1 MSIIAI
7 VRHMRPQDVLD
18 ILFITIVVYYL
29 YIWFH
34 STKAF
39 KAVIGL
45 LALGIIF
52 TAAQTWGLFLTTWM
66 FQILWQVVIIL
77 LIILFQPEIR
87 QFLERFNPFQRLSWR
102 KSSNPAVWVETLT
115 EACFKLAKNRIGAL
129 IIIERNDWVDEWIT
143 GGIPLEGQPTPE
155 ILLSVFQKESPLHD
169 GAMIIRKG
177 GIVATACYLPLSSEE
192 GLPKEYGTRHRAAL
206 GVVERCDAWAVV
218 VSEERGKVS
227 LVRDG
232 LIGSIGDPAD
242 LIKALDE
249 LMTPKERKDQRPWH
263 RLYRVFLDQ
272 WRLKLIALGLVT
284 VGWLFLAGQ
293 QNFVVSF
300 KVPVEMEN
308 LPANMSILEPVKPE
322 ITITARGLRKDASTL
337 NVRNV
342 RAKLDLSLA
351 GYGVNTFRISR
362 DKISLPSKNVDII
375 KIEPDE
381 IFLVLKDR
389 QKSNLNQK

>member
-1 MSIIAI
+1 MNIFAI
-7 VRHMRPQDVLD
+7 VRHIRPQDVLD
-18 ILFITIVVYYL
+18 ILFITIVVYHL
-29 YIWFH
+29 YIWFR

-39 KAVIGL
+39 KALIGL
-45 LALGIIF
+45 FALGVIF

-66 FQILWQVVIIL
+66 FQILWQVLIIL

-87 QFLERFNPFQRLSWR
+87 QLLERFNPLQRLSWR
-102 KSSNPAVWVETLT
+102 KSSNPAFWVETLT

-143 GGIPLEGQPTPE
+143 GGIALEGQPTPE
-155 ILLSVFQKESPLHD
+155 IMMSVFQKESPLHD
-169 GAMIIRKG
+169 GAMIIRRG
-177 GIVATACYLPLSSEE
+177 GIAATACYLPLSSKE
-192 GLPKEYGTRHRAAL
+192 GLPKDYGTRHRAAL
-206 GVVERCDAWAVV
+206 GIVERCDAWAVV

-232 LIGSIGDPAD
+232 VIGSIEDPAD

-249 LMTPKERKDQRPWH
+249 LMTPKELKDQRPWH
-263 RLYRVFLDQ
+263 RIYLVFLHQ
-272 WRLKLIALGLVT
+272 WRLKLIILGLVT

-300 KVPVEMEN
+300 KIPVEMEN
-308 LPANMSILEPVKPE
+308 LPVKMEILEPIKPE

-337 NVRNV
+337 NARNV
-342 RAKLDLSLA
+342 RAKIDLSLA
-351 GYGVNTFRISR
+351 GYGVRTFRISR
-362 DKISLPSKNVDII
+362 NKITLPSKNVDII

-381 IFLVLKDR
+381 ILFVLKDKE
-389 QKSNLNQK
+389 KSNSTK

>member
-1 MSIIAI
+1 MNIIAI
-7 VRHMRPQDVLD
+7 LRHIRPQDVLD
-18 ILFITIVVYYL
+18 ILFITVVVYYL
-29 YIWFH
+29 YIWFR

-39 KAVIGL
+39 KALIGL

-66 FQILWQVVIIL
+66 FQILWQVLIIL

-102 KSSNPAVWVETLT
+102 KSSNPAVWVEMLT
-115 EACFKLAKNRIGAL
+115 DACFKLAKNRIGAL
-129 IIIERNDWVDEWIT
+129 IVIERNDWVDEWVT

-155 ILLSVFQKESPLHD
+155 IMMSVFQKESPLHD

-177 GIVATACYLPLSSEE
+177 RIVETACYLPLSSKE

-232 LIGSIGDPAD
+232 LIGSTEDPAD
-242 LIKALDE
+242 LVKALNE
-249 LMTPKERKDQRPWH
+249 LMTPKELKNQKPWR
-263 RLYRVFLDQ
+263 RLQLKVLHQ
-272 WRLKLIALGLVT
+272 WRLKLITLALVT
-284 VGWLFLAGQ
+284 VGWIFLAGQ
-293 QNFVVSF
+293 QNFVVTF

-308 LPANMSILEPVKPE
+308 LPAKMEIVEPIKPE
-322 ITITARGLRKDASTL
+322 IIITARGLRKDASTL
-337 NVRNV
+337 SARNV
-342 RAKLDLSLA
+342 RAKIDLSVA
-351 GYGVNTFRISR
+351 EHGVRNFRVSR
-362 DKISLPSKNVDII
+362 NKITLPSKNVDII
-375 KIEPDE
+375 RIEPDE
-381 IFLVLKDR
+381 ILFVLSKKESSNPI
-389 QKSNLNQK
+389 QK

>member
-1 MSIIAI
+1 MNIIAI
-7 VRHMRPQDVLD
+7 VRHIRPQDVLD
-18 ILFITIVVYYL
+18 ILFITIVVYHL
-29 YIWFH
+29 YIWFR

-39 KAVIGL
+39 KALIGL

-52 TAAQTWGLFLTTWM
+52 TAAQAWGLFLTTWM
-66 FQILWQVVIIL
+66 FQILWQVLIIL

-102 KSSNPAVWVETLT
+102 KSSHPAIWVATLT

-143 GGIPLEGQPTPE
+143 GGIPLEGQPTAE
-155 ILLSVFQKESPLHD
+155 IIRSVFQKESPLHD

-177 GIVATACYLPLSSEE
+177 RIVATACYLPLSSKE

-232 LIGSIGDPAD
+232 LIGSIEDPAD
-242 LIKALDE
+242 LVKALGE
-249 LMTPKERKDQRPWH
+249 LMTPKELMDQRPWH
-263 RLYRVFLDQ
+263 RIHLVLLHQ
-272 WRLKLIALGLVT
+272 WRLKLITLGLVT
-284 VGWLFLAGQ
+284 VGWFFLAGQ

-300 KVPVEMEN
+300 KVPVEMVN
-308 LPANMSILEPVKPE
+308 LPAQMEILEPIKPE

-337 NVRNV
+337 NARNV
-342 RAKLDLSLA
+342 RAKIDLSSA
-351 GYGVNTFRISR
+351 RYGVRTFRMSR
-362 DKISLPSKNVDII
+362 DKITLPSKNVDIT

-381 IFLVLKDR
+381 IFFVLREK
-389 QKSNLNQK
+389 QKSNSTQ

>member
-1 MSIIAI
+1 MNIIAI
-7 VRHMRPQDVLD
+7 VRHTRPQDVLD
-18 ILFITIVVYYL
+18 ILFITVVVYHL
-29 YIWFH
+29 YIWFR

-39 KAVIGL
+39 KALIGL

-52 TAAQTWGLFLTTWM
+52 TIAQTWGLFLTTWM
-66 FQILWQVVIIL
+66 FQILWQVLIIL

-87 QFLERFNPFQRLSWR
+87 QFLERFNPFQKLSWR
-102 KSSNPAVWVETLT
+102 KSSNPAVWVETLA

-143 GGIPLEGQPTPE
+143 AGIPLEGQPTSE
-155 ILLSVFQKESPLHD
+155 IIMSVFQKESPLHD
-169 GAMIIRKG
+169 GAIIIRKG
-177 GIVATACYLPLSSEE
+177 GIVATACYLPLSSKE

-206 GVVERCDAWAVV
+206 GIVERCDAWAVV

-227 LVRDG
+227 LVREG
-232 LIGSIGDPAD
+232 LIGSIEDPAD

-249 LMTPKERKDQRPWH
+249 LMAPKERKSQRPWH
-263 RLYRVFLDQ
+263 RIHLAFLHQ
-272 WRLKLIALGLVT
+272 WHLKLITLGLVT
-284 VGWLFLAGQ
+284 VGWFFLAGQ

-308 LPANMSILEPVKPE
+308 LPAKMEILEPIKPE

-342 RAKLDLSLA
+342 RAKIDLSLA
-351 GYGVNTFRISR
+351 GYGIRSFRISR
-362 DKISLPSKNVDII
+362 NKITLPSKNVDII

-381 IFLVLKDR
+381 IFFVVKEKE
-389 QKSNLNQK
+389 KSNSTKK

>member
-1 MSIIAI
+1 MNIFAI
-7 VRHMRPQDVLD
+7 VRHIRPQDVVD
-18 ILFITIVVYYL
+18 ILFITIVVYHL
-29 YIWFH
+29 YIWFR

-39 KAVIGL
+39 KALIGL
-45 LALGIIF
+45 FALGVIF

-66 FQILWQVVIIL
+66 FQILWQVLIIL

-87 QFLERFNPFQRLSWR
+87 QLLERFNPLQRLSWR
-102 KSSNPAVWVETLT
+102 KSSNPAFWVETLT
-115 EACFKLAKNRIGAL
+115 EACFQLAKNRIGAL

-155 ILLSVFQKESPLHD
+155 IMMSVFQKESPLHD
-169 GAMIIRKG
+169 GAMIIRRG
-177 GIVATACYLPLSSEE
+177 AIAATACYLPLSSKE
-192 GLPKEYGTRHRAAL
+192 GLPKDYGTRHRAAL
-206 GVVERCDAWAVV
+206 GIVERCDAWAVV

-232 LIGSIGDPAD
+232 LIGSIQDPAD
-242 LIKALDE
+242 LVKALDE
-249 LMTPKERKDQRPWH
+249 LMTPKEHKNQRPWNKV
-263 RLYRVFLDQ
+263 RLVFLHQ
-272 WRLKLIALGLVT
+272 WRLKLITLGLVT

-308 LPANMSILEPVKPE
+308 LPAKIEILEPIKPE
-322 ITITARGLRKDASTL
+322 ITITARGLRKDASIL

-342 RAKLDLSLA
+342 RAKIDLSLA
-351 GYGVNTFRISR
+351 RYGVNTFRISR
-362 DKISLPSKNVDII
+362 DRITLPNRNVDII

-381 IFLVLKDR
+381 IYFVLKEKEKANST
-389 QKSNLNQK
+389 Q

>member
-1 MSIIAI
+1 
-7 VRHMRPQDVLD
+7 
-18 ILFITIVVYYL
+18 
-29 YIWFH
+29 
-34 STKAF
+34 
-39 KAVIGL
+39 
-45 LALGIIF
+45 
-52 TAAQTWGLFLTTWM
+52 
-66 FQILWQVVIIL
+66 
-77 LIILFQPEIR
+77 
-87 QFLERFNPFQRLSWR
+87 
-102 KSSNPAVWVETLT
+102 
-115 EACFKLAKNRIGAL
+115 
-129 IIIERNDWVDEWIT
+129 
-143 GGIPLEGQPTPE
+143 
-155 ILLSVFQKESPLHD
+155 
-169 GAMIIRKG
+169 MIIRKG

-232 LIGSIGDPAD
+232 LIGSIGDRAD

-249 LMTPKERKDQRPWH
+249 LMTSKERKDQRPWH

-293 QNFVVSF
+293 QNFVVTF
-300 KVPVEMEN
+300 KVPVETEN

-381 IFLVLKDR
+381 IFFVLKDKE
-389 QKSNLNQK
+389 KSNSTQK

>member
-1 MSIIAI
+1 MNIFAI
-7 VRHMRPQDVLD
+7 VKHIRPQDVLD
-18 ILFITIVVYYL
+18 ILFITIVVYHL
-29 YIWFH
+29 YIWFR

-39 KAVIGL
+39 KALIGL

-52 TAAQTWGLFLTTWM
+52 TAAQAWGLFLTTWM
-66 FQILWQVVIIL
+66 FQILWQVLIIL

-87 QFLERFNPFQRLSWR
+87 QFLERFNPLQRLSWH

-115 EACFKLAKNRIGAL
+115 DACFKLAKNRIGAL

-155 ILLSVFQKESPLHD
+155 ILMSVFQKESPLHD

-177 GIVATACYLPLSSEE
+177 RIVATACYLPLSSKE

-206 GVVERCDAWAVV
+206 GVVERCDAWTVV

-232 LIGSIGDPAD
+232 VIGSIENPAD
-242 LIKALDE
+242 LVKALDE
-249 LMTPKERKDQRPWH
+249 LMTPKERKGQKPWRRIH
-263 RLYRVFLDQ
+263 LVFLHQ
-272 WRLKLIALGLVT
+272 WRLKLITLGLVT
-284 VGWLFLAGQ
+284 VGWFFLAGQ
-293 QNFVVSF
+293 QNFTVSF

-308 LPANMSILEPVKPE
+308 MPAKMEILEPIKPE

-337 NVRNV
+337 NARNV
-342 RAKLDLSLA
+342 QAKIDLSSA
-351 GYGVNTFRISR
+351 GYGVRTFRISR
-362 DKISLPSKNVDII
+362 NKITLPSKNVDII

-381 IFLVLKDR
+381 IFFVLKDKEKSDST
-389 QKSNLNQK
+389 QK

>member
-1 MSIIAI
+1 MNIIAI
-7 VRHMRPQDVLD
+7 VRHIRPQDVLD
-18 ILFITIVVYYL
+18 ILFITVVVYYL
-29 YIWFH
+29 YIWFR

-39 KAVIGL
+39 KALIGL

-66 FQILWQVVIIL
+66 FQILWQVLIIL

-102 KSSNPAVWVETLT
+102 RSSNPAVWVEMLT
-115 EACFKLAKNRIGAL
+115 DACFKLSKTKTGVL
-129 IIIERNDWVDEWIT
+129 VVIERNDWVDEWIT

-155 ILLSVFQKESPLHD
+155 ILMSVFQKESPLHD

-177 GIVATACYLPLSSEE
+177 RIVETACYLPLSSKE

-232 LIGSIGDPAD
+232 LIGSIEDPAD
-242 LIKALDE
+242 LVKALNE
-249 LMTPKERKDQRPWH
+249 LMTPKERKDQKPWH
-263 RLYRVFLDQ
+263 RLQVKVLHQ
-272 WRLKLIALGLVT
+272 WRLKLITLALVT
-284 VGWLFLAGQ
+284 VGWIFLAGQ
-293 QNFVVSF
+293 QNFIVSF

-308 LPANMSILEPVKPE
+308 LPDKMEIVEPIKPE

-337 NVRNV
+337 SARNV
-342 RAKLDLSLA
+342 RVKIDLSVA
-351 GYGVNTFRISR
+351 DHGVRNFRVSR
-362 DKISLPSKNVDII
+362 NKITLPSKNVDII
-375 KIEPDE
+375 RIEPDE
-381 IFLVLKDR
+381 ILFVLRKKESSNST
-389 QKSNLNQK
+389 QK